1 MQYSFELFVGEL
13 FECQLVG
20 ILSSVFFVTE
30 IVFELASIFQAQNES
45 PSSFGL
51 KSIFCICIRMI

>member
-1 MQYSFELFVGEL
+1 MNRETGMASVMQYSFELFVGEL

-45 PSSFGL
+45 PSSFG
-51 KSIFCICIRMI
+51 